1 MIAVAATDIERLA
14 ALERQARRVVGNA
27 EGECVRLHV
36 VAAFHNGRR
45 EDQDLV
51 ADRQG
56 GQHPGAAHDDAVWR
70 FANDAKSDVGIGELV
85 GLLAPIDLRIGQRVR
100 QGEVVLAHVLEVVPG
115 VVGELRPALTEV
127 LRSRSG
133 SHQIDVE
140 VVGHAAHE
148 PQACVGPH
156 LVHRR
161 TAFEIV
167 AGARHDEAHADR
179 ITGCRRRERH
189 RVDQIRTVLE
199 VVQRSQRMCRVG
211 RPRMRRGIFD
221 ELAVDPQ
228 GGGLLAQSFQNL
240 LSGSCSHLHTPI
252 GCSIIEHMV
261 RISNDTL
268 APSQTLDRGLLCL
281 ELIAGAD
288 RPLSVD
294 TTAATLGLHRSI
306 VYRLLRTLERRHL
319 VERNDE
325 GDYVPGPYLAVL
337 SCGVRRNLRSAATPA
352 LADLCAELQMTA
364 FLVVADV
371 EEAVTIDSV
380 EPTSLDAHVA
390 YRPGT
395 RHPIDRGAPG
405 IALLAGRPARSGER
419 REVIVARARGWAESE
434 AEVIA
439 GMASIAAPIADQG
452 AIAVLWLAGNT
463 VDVEEVAAHV
473 VAAATEV
480 TRRLTP

>member
-1 MIAVAATDIERLA
+1 MGTSSCRADPDG
-14 ALERQARRVVGNA
+14 VG
-27 EGECVRLHV
+27 
-36 VAAFHNGRR
+36 GRR
-45 EDQDLV
+45 ARPRNAQRCSF
-51 ADRQG
+51 ADGWSGR
-56 GQHPGAAHDDAVWR
+56 
-70 FANDAKSDVGIGELV
+70 
-85 GLLAPIDLRIGQRVR
+85 
-100 QGEVVLAHVLEVVPG
+100 
-115 VVGELRPALTEV
+115 RPT
-127 LRSRSG
+127 
-133 SHQIDVE
+133 
-140 VVGHAAHE
+140 
-148 PQACVGPH
+148 
-156 LVHRR
+156 
-161 TAFEIV
+161 
-167 AGARHDEAHADR
+167 
-179 ITGCRRRERH
+179 RH
-189 RVDQIRTVLE
+189 RPRGPAAPCAIGRVPAARSVL
-199 VVQRSQRMCRVG
+199 
-211 RPRMRRGIFD
+211 P
-221 ELAVDPQ
+221 LHP
-228 GGGLLAQSFQNL
+228 LLLF
-240 LSGSCSHLHTPI
+240 
-252 GCSIIEHMV
+252 CSIIEHMI

-325 GDYVPGPYLAVL
+325 GEYLPGPYLAVL
-337 SCGVRRNLRSAATPA
+337 SRGVRRNLRSAATSA

-364 FLVVADV
+364 FLVVADG

-419 REVIVARARGWAESE
+419 KEVIAARARGWAESE

-452 AIAVLWLAGNT
+452 AIAVLWLAGNP
-463 VDVEEVAAHV
+463 VDVEEVAAAV
-473 VAAATEV
+473 VTAAADV
-480 TRRLTP
+480 ARRLTL